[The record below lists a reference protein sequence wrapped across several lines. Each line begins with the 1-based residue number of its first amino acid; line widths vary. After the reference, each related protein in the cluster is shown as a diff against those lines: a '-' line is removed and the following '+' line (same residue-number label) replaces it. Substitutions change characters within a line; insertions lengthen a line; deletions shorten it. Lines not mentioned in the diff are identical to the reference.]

1 MSRRRRLRCILLWG
15 SNSSLWAG
23 PQATRPR
30 PIILAPPTQSHLPWD
45 GAAWGL
51 DLPSLLLPVPRPY
64 PRLHPY
70 HAPPPTPRA
79 CPLGGAPPVLS
90 PPHSPISP
98 PPSSGFFISL
108 GFSADGLGLGV
119 GSNSGLKL
127 CLNS

>member
-70 HAPPPTPRA
+70 HAPPPRPEPARLVG
-79 CPLGGAPPVLS
+79 PLLFSLLPT
-90 PPHSPISP
+90 
-98 PPSSGFFISL
+98 PPSPLPHPVAFLFPLALAPMGWGWEL
-108 GFSADGLGLGV
+108 EATPA
-119 GSNSGLKL
+119 
-127 CLNS
+127 